1 MSLHE
6 IFPFDFNENI
16 FKLLSNDCLL
26 LTTEK
31 DGNPNTM
38 TVGWGGIGVM
48 WGKNVVFTAVRPER
62 FTHEILENTEYFSL
76 SALTEEKRSA
86 IGYCGRVSGRNAN
99 KLSDCSL
106 TLLHEKDVPYIAESK
121 IVFIC
126 KKLSRTPISPSDFP
140 TDSAIPQKW
149 YGGGYHSLFIGEI
162 EKILTVDKQCGI

>member
-6 IFPFDFNENI
+6 ISPFDFNENI
-16 FKLLSNDCLL
+16 FKLLSRDCLL
-26 LTTEK
+26 LTTEINGK
-31 DGNPNTM
+31 PNTM

-62 FTHEILENTEYFSL
+62 YTYEILENTEYLSL
-76 SALTEEKRSA
+76 SALTEDKRSA
-86 IGYCGRVSGRNAN
+86 IAYCGKESGRNTD
-99 KLSDCSL
+99 KISDCGLS
-106 TLLHEKDVPYIAESK
+106 LLHENDAPYIADSK

-126 KKLSRTPISPSDFP
+126 KKLSKTPISQSDFP

-162 EKILTVDKQCGI
+162 EKILCH